1 MPRVVAGPGPAPPR
15 FAADTRPDALSDASS
30 FGFQD
35 MSFSLHGIGVS
46 GGIAIGYAH
55 LASLARIEVPQYL
68 LDRKYIGEELARF
81 DNAILAT
88 RAELENL
95 RINIPPGAPAE
106 LSAFL
111 DMHLM
116 FLGDSMIAEE
126 PKRLIRE
133 TQCNAEWALAQQM
146 EALVARFEEID
157 DAYLRSRQEDVV
169 QVVQRVLKVLLGHP
183 SHLPLDIDFDSERIL
198 VAHELSPADMVMFK
212 NVHFAAFI
220 TDLGGTTSHTA
231 ILARSMGMPSVMALH
246 NARGLVRD
254 HDLLIVDGR
263 DGVVI
268 VNPDESVLAE
278 YRLRQNQWRIDTD
291 KLKRLKTSKSAT
303 LDGTPIELM
312 ANIELLSDI
321 DAVKAAGAHG
331 IGLFRSEFLFLNRSD
346 LPSEAEQYASY
357 KAVAKALDGKP
368 VTIRTLDL
376 GADKQAPW
384 GHTMADNPALGLR
397 AIRLCLA
404 EPGLFLTQLRAI
416 LRASAHGQVRILIP
430 MLASFV
436 ELRQTLQRIDE
447 AKASLRKD
455 GLKFDE
461 GILVGGMIE
470 IPAAAISAGFFAEQ
484 LDFLSIGTND
494 LIQYTLAIDRADDS
508 VAHLYEPLHPAVLN
522 LILMTIRA
530 GDKTGK
536 PVSVCGEMA
545 GDPLLTRLLLGMGL
559 RSFSVQPASM
569 LQVKQQVL
577 RSNLE
582 ELATITQ
589 RLLKNTDPD
598 KIPMLLDRLNSQLT
612 AR

>member
-1 MPRVVAGPGPAPPR
+1 
-15 FAADTRPDALSDASS
+15 
-30 FGFQD
+30 

-55 LASLARIEVPQYL
+55 LASNARVEVPQYM
-68 LDRKYIGEELARF
+68 LDRKYIKEELARF
-81 DNAILAT
+81 DEAILTT
-88 RAELENL
+88 RSELETL
-95 RINIPPGAPAE
+95 RDHIPANAPAE

-169 QVVQRVLKVLLGHP
+169 QVVQRVLKALMGHP
-183 SHLPLDIDFDSERIL
+183 SHLPLDVDFDSERIL
-198 VAHELSPADMVMFK
+198 VAHELTPADMVIFK
-212 NVHFAAFI
+212 NVHFAAFV
-220 TDLGGTTSHTA
+220 TDLGGATSHTA
-231 ILARSMGMPSVMALH
+231 ILARSMAMPSVMALH
-246 NARGLVRD
+246 NARGLIRD

-263 DGVVI
+263 DGVVL
-268 VNPDESVLAE
+268 VNPDEAVLAE

-291 KLKRLKTSKSAT
+291 KLKRLKSGKSAT
-303 LDGTPIELM
+303 LDGTAVELM
-312 ANIELLSDI
+312 ANIELVSDI

-331 IGLFRSEFLFLNRSD
+331 VGLFRSEFLFLNRDD
-346 LPSEAEQYASY
+346 LPTEDEQYEAY
-357 KAVAKALDGKP
+357 RAVAEALEGKP

-384 GHTMADNPALGLR
+384 GHTVADNPALGLR
-397 AIRLCLA
+397 AIRLCLV
-404 EPGLFLTQLRAI
+404 EPGLFHTQLRAI
-416 LRASAHGQVRILIP
+416 LRASAHGRVRILVP
-430 MLASFV
+430 MLANFV

-447 AKASLRKD
+447 AKESLRRD
-455 GLKFDE
+455 GLKFDD
-461 GILVGGMIE
+461 GIPVGGMIE
-470 IPAAAISAGFFAEQ
+470 VPAAALSATFFAEQ

-508 VAHLYEPLHPAVLN
+508 VAHLYDPLHPAVLG
-522 LILMTIRA
+522 LIQQTLRA
-530 GDKTGK
+530 GAKAGK

-545 GDPLLTRLLLGMGL
+545 GDPLLTRLLLGLGL
-559 RSFSVQPASM
+559 RSFSMHPASL

-577 RSNLE
+577 RSHLDE
-582 ELATITQ
+582 ISPVAQ
-589 RLLKNTDPD
+589 KLLKNTDPE
-598 KIPMLLDRLNSQLT
+598 KTATILSRLNG
-612 AR
+612 

>member
-1 MPRVVAGPGPAPPR
+1 
-15 FAADTRPDALSDASS
+15 
-30 FGFQD
+30 

-55 LASLARIEVPQYL
+55 LTSHTRVEVPQYM
-68 LDRKYIGEELARF
+68 LDHKYIEEELARF
-81 DNAILAT
+81 DEAILAT
-88 RAELENL
+88 RTELETL
-95 RINIPPGAPAE
+95 RDHIPVNAPAE
-106 LSAFL
+106 LKAFL

-116 FLGDSMIAEE
+116 FLGDSMIAEA

-169 QVVQRVLKVLLGHP
+169 QVVQRVLKALTGHP
-183 SHLPLDIDFDSERIL
+183 SHLPDVNFDVERIL
-198 VAHELSPADMVMFK
+198 VAHELSPADMAMFK
-212 NVHFAAFI
+212 SVHFAAFI
-220 TDLGGTTSHTA
+220 TDLGGATSHTA
-231 ILARSMGMPSVMALH
+231 ILARSMAIPSVMALH
-246 NARGLVRD
+246 NARGLIRD

-346 LPSEAEQYASY
+346 LPTEEEQYESY
-357 KAVAKALDGKP
+357 KAVAEELNGKP

-384 GHTMADNPALGLR
+384 GHTVADNPALGLR

-404 EPGLFLTQLRAI
+404 EPGLFHTQLRAI

-430 MLASFV
+430 MLASFL

-447 AKASLRKD
+447 ARASLKKD
-455 GLKFDE
+455 GLKFDD
-461 GILVGGMIE
+461 GLAIGGMIE
-470 IPAAAISAGFFAEQ
+470 VPAAALSAGFFAEN

-508 VAHLYEPLHPAVLN
+508 VAHLYDPLHPAVLG
-522 LILMTIRA
+522 LIQHTIRA
-530 GDKTGK
+530 GAKAGK

-545 GDPLLTRLLLGMGL
+545 GDPLLTRLLLSLGL
-559 RSFSVQPASM
+559 RSFSMQPASL

-577 RSNLE
+577 KSHLE
-582 ELATITQ
+582 EMTTAAQ
-589 RLLKNTDPD
+589 RLLKNTDSEKTPV
-598 KIPMLLDRLNSQLT
+598 LLNRLNNT
-612 AR
+612 

>member
-1 MPRVVAGPGPAPPR
+1 
-15 FAADTRPDALSDASS
+15 
-30 FGFQD
+30 

-55 LASLARIEVPQYL
+55 LASSARVEVPQYM
-68 LDRKYIGEELARF
+68 LDQKHIPDELTRF
-81 DNAILAT
+81 DEAIHAT

-95 RINIPPGAPAE
+95 RDHIPPNAPSE

-126 PKRLIRE
+126 PKRLIRD

-169 QVVQRVLKVLLGHP
+169 QVVQRVLKVLTGHP
-183 SHLPLDIDFDSERIL
+183 SHLPLDVSFDVERIL
-198 VAHELSPADMVMFK
+198 VAHELSPADMVIFK

-246 NARGLVRD
+246 NARGLIRD

-312 ANIELLSDI
+312 ANIELLDDV

-346 LPSEAEQYASY
+346 LPSEEEQYDSY
-357 KAVAKALDGKP
+357 RAVAEALDGKP

-384 GHTMADNPALGLR
+384 GHSVADNPALGLR

-416 LRASAHGQVRILIP
+416 LRASVHGRVRILIP
-430 MLASFV
+430 MLAHFS

-447 AKASLRKD
+447 AKLSLRRD

-461 GILVGGMIE
+461 GVPVGGMIE
-470 IPAAAISAGFFAEQ
+470 VPAAALASTFFAEQ

-508 VAHLYEPLHPAVLN
+508 VAHLYDPLHPAVLG
-522 LILMTIRA
+522 LIQQTIRA
-530 GDKTGK
+530 GAKAGK

-545 GDPLLTRLLLGMGL
+545 GDPLLTRLLLGLGL
-559 RSFSVQPASM
+559 RTFSMHPASL

-577 RSNLE
+577 KSHIE
-582 ELATITQ
+582 EITTAAQ
-589 RLLKNTDPD
+589 RLLKNVDPERTTA
-598 KIPMLLDRLNSQLT
+598 LLNRLNG
-612 AR
+612 

>member
-1 MPRVVAGPGPAPPR
+1 V
-15 FAADTRPDALSDASS
+15 
-30 FGFQD
+30 
-35 MSFSLHGIGVS
+35 SFSLHGIGVA

-55 LASLARIEVPQYL
+55 LTSNARVEVPQYL
-68 LDRKYIGEELARF
+68 LDRKYVKDELARF
-81 DNAILAT
+81 DEAILAT
-88 RAELENL
+88 RAELEIL
-95 RINIPPGAPAE
+95 RIHIPANAPAE

-133 TQCNAEWALAQQM
+133 SQCNAEWALTQQM

-169 QVVQRVLKVLLGHP
+169 QVVQRVLKALMGHP
-183 SHLPLDIDFDSERIL
+183 SHMPLDVDFDVERIL
-198 VAHELSPADMVMFK
+198 VAHELSPADMALFK

-220 TDLGGTTSHTA
+220 TDLGGATSHTA
-231 ILARSMGMPSVMALH
+231 ILARSMAMPSVMALH
-246 NARGLVRD
+246 NARGLIRD

-268 VNPDESVLAE
+268 VNPDESVLIE
-278 YRLRQNQWRIDTD
+278 YRLRQNQLRIDTD
-291 KLKRLKTSKSAT
+291 KLKRLKSSKSAT

-312 ANIELLSDI
+312 ANIELLQDV
-321 DAVKAAGAHG
+321 DAVKTAGAQG
-331 IGLFRSEFLFLNRSD
+331 IGLFRSEFLFLNRDD
-346 LPSEAEQYASY
+346 LPSEEEQYASY
-357 KAVAKALDGKP
+357 RAVAEALDGQP

-384 GHTMADNPALGLR
+384 GHTVADNPALGLR

-404 EPGLFLTQLRAI
+404 EPGLFHTQLRAI
-416 LRASAHGQVRILIP
+416 LRASRHGQVRMLIP
-430 MLASFV
+430 MLANFM

-447 AKASLRKD
+447 ARASLRKD

-461 GILVGGMIE
+461 GLQVGGMIE
-470 IPAAAISAGFFAEQ
+470 VPAAALSARFFAEQ

-508 VAHLYEPLHPAVLN
+508 VAHLYDPLHPAVLN
-522 LILMTIRA
+522 LVQQAIRA
-530 GDKTGK
+530 GAKAGK

-545 GDPLLTRLLLGMGL
+545 GDPLLTRLLLGLGL
-559 RSFSVQPASM
+559 RTFSMQPASL

-577 RSNLE
+577 KSDLE
-582 ELATITQ
+582 ELAPMAQ

-598 KIPMLLDRLNSQLT
+598 KTLPLLNRLNS
-612 AR
+612 

>member
-1 MPRVVAGPGPAPPR
+1 
-15 FAADTRPDALSDASS
+15 
-30 FGFQD
+30 

-55 LASLARIEVPQYL
+55 IASNARVEVPQYM
-68 LDRKYIGEELARF
+68 LDHKYIPDELARF
-81 DNAILAT
+81 DEAILAT
-88 RAELENL
+88 RTELETL
-95 RINIPPGAPAE
+95 RNNIPVNAPAE
-106 LSAFL
+106 LTAFL

-126 PKRLIRE
+126 PKRLISE

-169 QVVQRVLKVLLGHP
+169 QVVQRVLKSLTGHP
-183 SHLPLDIDFDSERIL
+183 SHLPLDVDFDVERIL
-198 VAHELSPADMVMFK
+198 VAHELSPADMALFK
-212 NVHFAAFI
+212 TVHFAAFI
-220 TDLGGTTSHTA
+220 TDLGGSTSHTA
-231 ILARSMGMPSVMALH
+231 ILARSMAIPSVMALH
-246 NARGLVRD
+246 NARGLIRD

-268 VNPDESVLAE
+268 VNPDESVLTE

-312 ANIELLSDI
+312 ANIELLQDV
-321 DAVKAAGAHG
+321 DAVKTAGAHG

-346 LPSEAEQYASY
+346 LPTEEEQYTSY
-357 KAVAKALDGKP
+357 RAVAEALDGKP

-384 GHTMADNPALGLR
+384 GHTVADNPALGLR

-404 EPGLFLTQLRAI
+404 EPGLFHSQLRAI
-416 LRASAHGQVRILIP
+416 LRASGHGQIRILIP
-430 MLASFV
+430 MLANFV
-436 ELRQTLQRIDE
+436 EVRQTLQRIDE

-461 GILVGGMIE
+461 GIQVGGMIE
-470 IPAAAISAGFFAEQ
+470 VPAAALSATFFAEQ

-508 VAHLYEPLHPAVLN
+508 VAHLYDPLHPAVLQ
-522 LILMTIRA
+522 LIQHTIRA
-530 GDKTGK
+530 GDKAGK

-545 GDPLLTRLLLGMGL
+545 GDPMLTRLLLGLGL
-559 RSFSVQPASM
+559 RTFSMQPASL

-577 RSNLE
+577 KANLG
-582 ELATITQ
+582 ELTPLAQ
-589 RLLKNTDPD
+589 RLLKNTDPE
-598 KIPMLLDRLNSQLT
+598 KTAALMGRLNT
-612 AR
+612 

>member
-1 MPRVVAGPGPAPPR
+1 
-15 FAADTRPDALSDASS
+15 
-30 FGFQD
+30 

-55 LASLARIEVPQYL
+55 LASNARVEVPQYM
-68 LDRKYIGEELARF
+68 LDKQYIEEELARF
-81 DNAILAT
+81 DEAIVAT
-88 RAELENL
+88 RTELETL
-95 RINIPPGAPAE
+95 RDHIPANAPAE

-169 QVVQRVLKVLLGHP
+169 QVVQRVLKALMGHP
-183 SHLPLDIDFDSERIL
+183 SHLPLDVDFDSERIL
-198 VAHELSPADMVMFK
+198 VAHELTPADMVIFK
-212 NVHFAAFI
+212 NVHFAAFV
-220 TDLGGTTSHTA
+220 TDLGGATSHTA
-231 ILARSMGMPSVMALH
+231 ILARSMAMPSVMALH
-246 NARGLVRD
+246 NARGLIRD

-263 DGVVI
+263 DGVVL
-268 VNPDESVLAE
+268 VNPDEAVLAE

-291 KLKRLKTSKSAT
+291 KLKRLKSGKSAT
-303 LDGTPIELM
+303 LDGTAVELM
-312 ANIELLSDI
+312 ANIELVSDI

-331 IGLFRSEFLFLNRSD
+331 VGLFRSEFLFLNRDD
-346 LPSEAEQYASY
+346 LPTEDEQYEAY
-357 KAVAKALDGKP
+357 RAVAEALEGKP

-384 GHTMADNPALGLR
+384 GHTVADNPALGLR
-397 AIRLCLA
+397 AIRLCLV
-404 EPGLFLTQLRAI
+404 EPGLFHTQLRAI
-416 LRASAHGQVRILIP
+416 LRASAHGRVRILVP
-430 MLASFV
+430 MLANFV

-447 AKASLRKD
+447 AKESLRRD
-455 GLKFDE
+455 GLKFDD
-461 GILVGGMIE
+461 GIPVGGMIE
-470 IPAAAISAGFFAEQ
+470 VPAAALSATFFAEQ

-508 VAHLYEPLHPAVLN
+508 VAHLYDPLHPAVLG
-522 LILMTIRA
+522 LIQQTLRA
-530 GDKTGK
+530 GAKAGK

-545 GDPLLTRLLLGMGL
+545 GDPLLTRLLLGLGL
-559 RSFSVQPASM
+559 RSFSMHPASL

-577 RSNLE
+577 RSHLDE
-582 ELATITQ
+582 ISPVAQ
-589 RLLKNTDPD
+589 KLLKNTDPE
-598 KIPMLLDRLNSQLT
+598 KTATILSRLNG
-612 AR
+612 

>member
-1 MPRVVAGPGPAPPR
+1 
-15 FAADTRPDALSDASS
+15 
-30 FGFQD
+30 

-46 GGIAIGYAH
+46 GGIAIGFAH
-55 LASLARIEVPQYL
+55 LASSARVEVPQYML
-68 LDRKYIGEELARF
+68 ERKYIKEELARF
-81 DNAILAT
+81 EEAILAT
-88 RAELENL
+88 RAELEIL
-95 RINIPPGAPAE
+95 RSHIPANAPAE

-146 EALVARFEEID
+146 DALVARFEEID

-169 QVVQRVLKVLLGHP
+169 QVVQRVLKMLIGHP
-183 SHLPLDIDFDSERIL
+183 SHLPLDIDFDIERIL

-212 NVHFAAFI
+212 NVRFAAFI

-231 ILARSMGMPSVMALH
+231 ILARSMAMPSVMALH
-246 NARGLVRD
+246 NARGLIRD
-254 HDLLIVDGR
+254 HDLLIIDGR

-268 VNPDESVLAE
+268 VNPDESVLTE

-312 ANIELLSDI
+312 ANIELLQDVA
-321 DAVKAAGAHG
+321 AVKTSGAHG
-331 IGLFRSEFLFLNRSD
+331 VGLFRSEFLFLNRDD
-346 LPSEAEQYASY
+346 LPSEDEQYESY
-357 KAVAKALDGKP
+357 KSVAEALDGKP

-384 GHTMADNPALGLR
+384 GHTVADNPALGLR

-404 EPGLFLTQLRAI
+404 EPGLFHTQLRAI
-416 LRASAHGQVRILIP
+416 LRASQHGQVRMLIP
-430 MLASFV
+430 MLVSFA
-436 ELRQTLQRIDE
+436 ELRQTLLRINE
-447 AKASLRKD
+447 ARASLKKD

-461 GILVGGMIE
+461 KLPVGGMIE
-470 IPAAAISAGFFAEQ
+470 VPAAALAAGFFAEQ

-508 VAHLYEPLHPAVLN
+508 VAHLYDPLHPAVLH
-522 LILMTIRA
+522 LIQHTIRA
-530 GDKTGK
+530 GAKLGK

-545 GDPLLTRLLLGMGL
+545 GDPLLTRLLLALGL
-559 RSFSVQPASM
+559 RSFSMQPASL
-569 LQVKQQVL
+569 LQVKQQIL
-577 RSNLE
+577 KSHLE
-582 ELATITQ
+582 ELSPSIQ

-598 KIPMLLDRLNSQLT
+598 KTAGLLNRLN
-612 AR
+612 A

>member
-1 MPRVVAGPGPAPPR
+1 
-15 FAADTRPDALSDASS
+15 
-30 FGFQD
+30 

-55 LASLARIEVPQYL
+55 LASSARVEVPQYML
-68 LDRKYIGEELARF
+68 DQKHIQDELDRF
-81 DNAILAT
+81 DEAILAT
-88 RAELENL
+88 RAELEGL
-95 RINIPPGAPAE
+95 RSHIPHDAPAE

-126 PKRLIRE
+126 PKRLIRD

-169 QVVQRVLKVLLGHP
+169 QVVQRVLKALTGHP
-183 SHLPLDIDFDSERIL
+183 SHLPLDVDFDSERIL
-198 VAHELSPADMVMFK
+198 VAHELSPADMVVFK
-212 NVHFAAFI
+212 NVHFAAFV

-246 NARGLVRD
+246 NARSLIRD

-291 KLKRLKTSKSAT
+291 KLKRLKTSRSAT

-346 LPSEAEQYASY
+346 LPSENEQYESY
-357 KAVAKALDGKP
+357 KTVAEALDGKP

-384 GHTMADNPALGLR
+384 GHSVADNPALGLR

-416 LRASAHGQVRILIP
+416 LRASVHGRVRILVP
-430 MLASFV
+430 MLASFT

-447 AKASLRKD
+447 AKGSLRRD

-461 GILVGGMIE
+461 SIPVGGMIE
-470 IPAAAISAGFFAEQ
+470 VPAAALAAGYFAEQ

-508 VAHLYEPLHPAVLN
+508 VSHLYDPLHPAVLG
-522 LILMTIRA
+522 LIQQTIRA
-530 GDKTGK
+530 GAKAGK

-545 GDPLLTRLLLGMGL
+545 GDPLLTRLLLGLGL
-559 RSFSVQPASM
+559 RSFSMHPASL

-577 RSNLE
+577 RSHIE
-582 ELATITQ
+582 EITPAAQ
-589 RLLKNTDPD
+589 KLLKNVDPERTA
-598 KIPMLLDRLNSQLT
+598 LLLNRLNG
-612 AR
+612 

>member
-1 MPRVVAGPGPAPPR
+1 
-15 FAADTRPDALSDASS
+15 
-30 FGFQD
+30 

-55 LASLARIEVPQYL
+55 LASAARIEVPQYM
-68 LDRKYIGEELARF
+68 LDQQYIADELARF
-81 DNAILAT
+81 DDAIQT
-88 RAELENL
+88 SRNELEIL
-95 RINIPPGAPAE
+95 RTHIPSGAPAE

-116 FLGDSMIAEE
+116 FLGDSMIAEQ

-146 EALVARFEEID
+146 EALVARFDEID
-157 DAYLRSRQEDVV
+157 DAYLRSRQEDVI
-169 QVVQRVLKVLLGHP
+169 QVVQRVLKVLMGHP
-183 SHLPLDIDFDSERIL
+183 SHLPLDVSLDEDRIL
-198 VAHELSPADMVMFK
+198 VAHELSPADMVIFK

-246 NARGLVRD
+246 NARGLIRD

-278 YRLRQNQWRIDTD
+278 YRLRQNQWRIDAD
-291 KLKRLKTSKSAT
+291 KLKRLKSSKSAT

-312 ANIELLSDI
+312 TNIELLSDL

-346 LPSEAEQYASY
+346 LPTEEEQYESY
-357 KAVAKALDGKP
+357 KAVAEALDGKP

-384 GHTMADNPALGLR
+384 GHTVADNPALGLR

-404 EPGLFLTQLRAI
+404 EPALFHTQLRAI
-416 LRASAHGQVRILIP
+416 LRASAHGRVRLLIP
-430 MLASFV
+430 MLASFL

-455 GLKFDE
+455 GLAFDE
-461 GILVGGMIE
+461 GIPIGGMIE
-470 IPAAAISAGFFAEQ
+470 VPAAALAANFFAEQ

-508 VAHLYEPLHPAVLN
+508 VSHLYDPLHPAVLT
-522 LILMTIRA
+522 LVQQTIRA
-530 GDKTGK
+530 GTKAGK
-536 PVSVCGEMA
+536 SVAVCGEMA
-545 GDPLLTRLLLGMGL
+545 GDPLLTRLLLGLGL
-559 RSFSVQPASM
+559 RTFSMHPASL

-577 RSNLE
+577 KSHLDE
-582 ELATITQ
+582 VTPAAQ

-598 KIPMLLDRLNSQLT
+598 RTPVLLARLNG
-612 AR
+612 

>member
-1 MPRVVAGPGPAPPR
+1 
-15 FAADTRPDALSDASS
+15 
-30 FGFQD
+30 

-55 LASLARIEVPQYL
+55 IASHARVEVPQYM
-68 LDRKYIGEELARF
+68 LDQKYIPDELARF
-81 DNAILAT
+81 DEAIQST
-88 RAELENL
+88 RAELETL
-95 RINIPPGAPAE
+95 RKNIPANAPTE

-169 QVVQRVLKVLLGHP
+169 QVVQRVLKSLTGHP
-183 SHLPLDIDFDSERIL
+183 SHLPLDIDFDVERIL
-198 VAHELSPADMVMFK
+198 VAHELSPADMALFK
-212 NVHFAAFI
+212 TVHFAAFI
-220 TDLGGTTSHTA
+220 TDLGGSTSHTA
-231 ILARSMGMPSVMALH
+231 ILARSMAIPSVMALH
-246 NARGLVRD
+246 NARSLIRD

-268 VNPDESVLAE
+268 INPDESVLTE
-278 YRLRQNQWRIDTD
+278 YRLRQNQWLIDTD
-291 KLKRLKTSKSAT
+291 KLQRLKTSKSAT

-312 ANIELLSDI
+312 ANIELLQDV
-321 DAVKAAGAHG
+321 DAVKTAGAHG

-346 LPSEAEQYASY
+346 LPTEDEQYASY
-357 KAVAKALDGKP
+357 RAVAEALDGKP

-376 GADKQAPW
+376 GADKQASW
-384 GHTMADNPALGLR
+384 GHTVADNPALGLR
-397 AIRLCLA
+397 AIRLCLV
-404 EPGLFLTQLRAI
+404 EPSLFHTQLRAI
-416 LRASAHGQVRILIP
+416 LRASQHGQVRMLIP
-430 MLASFV
+430 MLTNFV
-436 ELRQTLQRIDE
+436 ELRQTLQHIDN

-461 GILVGGMIE
+461 GIQVGGMIE
-470 IPAAAISAGFFAEQ
+470 VPAAALSAAFFADQ

-508 VAHLYEPLHPAVLN
+508 IAHLYDPLHPAVLQLVQN
-522 LILMTIRA
+522 TIRA
-530 GDKTGK
+530 GHKAGK

-545 GDPLLTRLLLGMGL
+545 GDPQLTRLLLGLGL
-559 RSFSVQPASM
+559 RTFSMQPASL
-569 LQVKQQVL
+569 LQVKQQIL
-577 RSNLE
+577 RSHLE
-582 ELATITQ
+582 ELAPITQ
-589 RLLKNTDPD
+589 RLLKNTDPE
-598 KIPMLLDRLNSQLT
+598 KTAILLGRLN
-612 AR
+612 A

>member
-1 MPRVVAGPGPAPPR
+1 
-15 FAADTRPDALSDASS
+15 
-30 FGFQD
+30 

-55 LASLARIEVPQYL
+55 LTSNARVEVPQYM
-68 LDRKYIGEELARF
+68 LDKQYIDEELARF
-81 DNAILAT
+81 DEAILAT
-88 RAELENL
+88 RSELETL
-95 RINIPPGAPAE
+95 RDHIPANAPAE

-169 QVVQRVLKVLLGHP
+169 QVVQRVLKSLMGHP
-183 SHLPLDIDFDSERIL
+183 SHLPLDVDFDSERIL
-198 VAHELSPADMVMFK
+198 VAHELSPADMVIFK
-212 NVHFAAFI
+212 NVHFAAFV
-220 TDLGGTTSHTA
+220 TDLGGATSHTA
-231 ILARSMGMPSVMALH
+231 ILARSMAMPSVMAMH
-246 NARGLVRD
+246 NARGLIRD

-263 DGVVI
+263 DGVVL
-268 VNPDESVLAE
+268 VNPDEAVLAE

-291 KLKRLKTSKSAT
+291 KLQRLKSSKSAT
-303 LDGTPIELM
+303 LDGTTVELM
-312 ANIELLSDI
+312 ANIELVSDI

-331 IGLFRSEFLFLNRSD
+331 VGLFRSEFLFLNRAD
-346 LPSEAEQYASY
+346 LPTEDEQYEAY
-357 KAVAKALDGKP
+357 KAVAEALDGKP

-384 GHTMADNPALGLR
+384 GHTVADNPALGLR
-397 AIRLCLA
+397 AIRLCLV
-404 EPGLFLTQLRAI
+404 EPGLFHTQLRAI
-416 LRASAHGQVRILIP
+416 LRASKHGRVRILVP
-430 MLASFV
+430 MLANFV

-447 AKASLRKD
+447 AKDSLRRD
-455 GLKFDE
+455 GLKFDD
-461 GILVGGMIE
+461 GIPVGGMIE
-470 IPAAAISAGFFAEQ
+470 VPAAALSATFFAEQ

-508 VAHLYEPLHPAVLN
+508 VAHLYDPLHPAVLG
-522 LILMTIRA
+522 LIQQTLRA
-530 GDKTGK
+530 GAKAGK

-545 GDPLLTRLLLGMGL
+545 GDPLLTRLLLGLGL
-559 RSFSVQPASM
+559 RSFSMQPASL

-577 RSNLE
+577 RSHLDE
-582 ELATITQ
+582 ISPIAQ
-589 RLLKNTDPD
+589 KLLKNTDPE
-598 KIPMLLDRLNSQLT
+598 KTAALLGRLNG
-612 AR
+612 

>member
-1 MPRVVAGPGPAPPR
+1 V
-15 FAADTRPDALSDASS
+15 
-30 FGFQD
+30 
-35 MSFSLHGIGVS
+35 SFSLHGIGVS

-55 LASLARIEVPQYL
+55 IASHARVEVPQYM
-68 LDRKYIGEELARF
+68 LDHKYIQDELIRF
-81 DNAILAT
+81 DDAIQAT
-88 RAELENL
+88 RAELETL
-95 RINIPPGAPAE
+95 RNNIPANAPAE
-106 LSAFL
+106 LTAFL

-116 FLGDSMIAEE
+116 FLGDSMIAQE
-126 PKRLIRE
+126 PKRLISE

-169 QVVQRVLKVLLGHP
+169 QVVQRVLKSLTGHP
-183 SHLPLDIDFDSERIL
+183 SHLPLDVDFDVERIL
-198 VAHELSPADMVMFK
+198 VAHELSPADMALFK
-212 NVHFAAFI
+212 TVHFAAFV
-220 TDLGGTTSHTA
+220 TDLGGSTSHTA
-231 ILARSMGMPSVMALH
+231 ILARSMAIPSVMALH
-246 NARGLVRD
+246 NARGLIRD

-268 VNPDESVLAE
+268 VNPDESVLTE

-312 ANIELLSDI
+312 ANIELLQDV
-321 DAVKAAGAHG
+321 DAVKTAGAHG

-346 LPSEAEQYASY
+346 LPSEDEQYASY
-357 KAVAKALDGKP
+357 RAVTEALDGKP

-384 GHTMADNPALGLR
+384 GHTVADNPALGLR

-404 EPGLFLTQLRAI
+404 EPGLFHTQLRAI
-416 LRASAHGQVRILIP
+416 LRSSQHGPVRMLIP

-461 GILVGGMIE
+461 GIPIGGMIE
-470 IPAAAISAGFFAEQ
+470 VPAAALSATFFADQ

-508 VAHLYEPLHPAVLN
+508 VAHLYDPLHPAVLQ
-522 LILMTIRA
+522 LIQLTIRA
-530 GDKTGK
+530 GDKAGK

-545 GDPLLTRLLLGMGL
+545 GDPKLTRLLLGLGL
-559 RSFSVQPASM
+559 RTFSMQPASL
-569 LQVKQQVL
+569 LQVKQQIL
-577 RSNLE
+577 KSHMD
-582 ELATITQ
+582 ELAPMAQ
-589 RLLKNTDPD
+589 RLLKNTDPE
-598 KIPMLLDRLNSQLT
+598 KTATLLGRLNT
-612 AR
+612 

>member
-1 MPRVVAGPGPAPPR
+1 
-15 FAADTRPDALSDASS
+15 
-30 FGFQD
+30 

-55 LASLARIEVPQYL
+55 ITSSARVEVPQYM
-68 LDRKYIGEELARF
+68 LDLKYIDEELARF
-81 DNAILAT
+81 DAPILTT
-88 RAELENL
+88 REELETL
-95 RINIPPGAPAE
+95 RLHIPAHAPAE

-116 FLGDSMIAEE
+116 FLGDSTIAEE

-133 TQCNAEWALAQQM
+133 SQCNAEWALAQQM
-146 EALVARFEEID
+146 EALVARFDEIED
-157 DAYLRSRQEDVV
+157 PYLRSRQDDVV

-183 SHLPLDIDFDSERIL
+183 SHLPLDVNFDEERIL
-198 VAHELSPADMVMFK
+198 VAHELSPADMILFK
-212 NVHFAAFI
+212 SVRFAAFI

-231 ILARSMGMPSVMALH
+231 ILARSMAIPSVMALH
-246 NARGLVRD
+246 NARGLIRD

-268 VNPDESVLAE
+268 VNPDESALAE
-278 YRLRQNQWRIDTD
+278 YRLRQNQWRIDTE

-303 LDGTPIELM
+303 LDGTPIALM
-312 ANIELLSDI
+312 ANIELLSDL

-331 IGLFRSEFLFLNRSD
+331 IGLFRSEFMFLNRSD
-346 LPSEAEQYASY
+346 LPNEEEQYEFY
-357 KAVAKALDGKP
+357 KTVTESLDGKP

-384 GHTMADNPALGLR
+384 GHSVADNPALGLR

-404 EPGLFLTQLRAI
+404 EPGLFQTQLRAI
-416 LRASAHGQVRILIP
+416 LRASHHGRVNILIP

-436 ELRQTLQRIDE
+436 ELRQTLQHIDA
-447 AKASLRKD
+447 AKAALRKD

-461 GILVGGMIE
+461 GIAIGGMIE
-470 IPAAAISAGFFAEQ
+470 VPAAALSAGFFAEQ

-508 VAHLYEPLHPAVLN
+508 VAHLYDPLHPAVLN
-522 LILMTIRA
+522 LIQHTIRA
-530 GDKTGK
+530 GNKAGK

-545 GDPLLTRLLLGMGL
+545 GDPLLTRLLLGLGL
-559 RSFSVQPASM
+559 RSFSMQAASL

-577 RSNLE
+577 KAQMD
-582 ELATITQ
+582 ELAPLTQ

-598 KIPMLLDRLNSQLT
+598 KTLQLLGRLNS
-612 AR
+612 